1 MSLGKKH
8 SILAAAVTI
17 FAKQG
22 YDNASVD
29 EIAFQAN
36 VAKGTFYYHFKSKE
50 DLFISLIGSGTD
62 KLSDQMTDA
71 ANKHS
76 DPIDKVGIIV
86 ESQYKFFID
95 NNDLCRVLLSEI
107 WRFESKW
114 KQKYAPK
121 RDKYIFALEQAII
134 QGQHNEVFDKDIDP
148 KLASVAVFGLTA
160 TSALDQIVVGKKIT
174 NKTIEM
180 IKKIAV
186 NSLLSTQDRR

>member
-1 MSLGKKH
+1 MSIGKKH
-8 SILAAAVTI
+8 SILAAATKI
-17 FAKQG
+17 FAKEG

-29 EIAFQAN
+29 EIALQAN

-50 DLFISLIGSGTD
+50 DLFISLISSGTD

-71 ANKHS
+71 ADKHP

-86 ESQYKFFID
+86 ESQYKFFSD

-107 WRFESKW
+107 WHFESKW

-121 RDKYIFALEQAII
+121 RDKYIYAMEQAII
-134 QGQHNEVFDKDIDP
+134 LGQHTEVFDKNINP
-148 KLASVAVFGLTA
+148 KIASVAIFGLTA
-160 TSALDQIVVGKKIT
+160 TSALDQIVAGKKIT
-174 NKTIEM
+174 QKTIEM

-186 NSLLSTQDRR
+186 NSLLPTQNC

>member
-1 MSLGKKH
+1 MSIGKKH
-8 SILAAAVTI
+8 SILAAATKI
-17 FAKQG
+17 FAKEG

-29 EIAFQAN
+29 EIALQAN

-71 ANKHS
+71 ANKYT
-76 DPIDKVGIIV
+76 DPIDKVGTIV
-86 ESQYKFFID
+86 ESQYKFFSD

-121 RDKYIFALEQAII
+121 RDKYIYAMEQAII
-134 QGQHNEVFDKDIDP
+134 QGQHTEVFDKSINP
-148 KLASVAVFGLTA
+148 KMASVAIFGLTA
-160 TSALDQIVVGKKIT
+160 TSALDQIVIGKKIT

-186 NSLLSTQDRR
+186 NSLLSTQNC